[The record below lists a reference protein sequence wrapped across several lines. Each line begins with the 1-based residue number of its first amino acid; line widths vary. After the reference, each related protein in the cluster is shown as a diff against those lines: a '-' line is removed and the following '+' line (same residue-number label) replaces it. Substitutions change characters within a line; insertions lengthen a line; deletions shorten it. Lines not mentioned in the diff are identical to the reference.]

1 MNQLSTQLPSHMGNS
16 ISDIMRLPFIEQ
28 GRQSQPTSPG
38 TTTSVGRRTPPISL
52 VNTGI
57 CLLYGILSN
66 PCSSGGGP
74 MWTSPHEM
82 DPRRILLPRIP
93 KRSLRRQDLYNH
105 GLIKGSDK
113 MCDFIHDSM
122 ESQVIGTPIPRI
134 CVTRKHRPCDVKPMS
149 QSVFAATLAK

>member
-1 MNQLSTQLPSHMGNS
+1 MPSG
-16 ISDIMRLPFIEQ
+16 

-66 PCSSGGGP
+66 PYSSGGGP
-74 MWTSPHEM
+74 MRTSPHEM

-93 KRSLRRQDLYNH
+93 KRSLRRQDPYNR
-105 GLIKGSDK
+105 GLIEGSDK

-122 ESQVIGTPIPRI
+122 ESRVIGTPIPRI
-134 CVTRKHRPCDVKPMS
+134 RVTRKRRPCDAKPMS
-149 QSVFAATLAK
+149 QSVFATTLAK